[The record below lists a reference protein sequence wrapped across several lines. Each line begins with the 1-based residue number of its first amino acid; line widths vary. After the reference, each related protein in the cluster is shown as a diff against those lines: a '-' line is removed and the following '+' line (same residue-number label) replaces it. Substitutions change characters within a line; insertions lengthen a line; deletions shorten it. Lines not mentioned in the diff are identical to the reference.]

1 MPTIDISIEDFS
13 KLIES
18 DHLLTVNE
26 LDNLISFAIAEVDSE
41 PDGPDENGHTKIS
54 IDIKTSN
61 RPDLWSAE
69 GLARLV
75 KGNNGTLGLPDL
87 SSSPS
92 DYKIIVDP
100 ETEKIRPY
108 IAAAI
113 VRGLKFDDFMIK
125 QMIQIQD
132 KLD

>member
-100 ETEKIRPY
+100 ETEK
-108 IAAAI
+108 
-113 VRGLKFDDFMIK
+113 V
-125 QMIQIQD
+125 
-132 KLD
+132 